1 LNRVPTIAE
10 VMESDYFAKGLAVCQ
25 NNILNDSVFI
35 KFRDEQYELPSRLVA
50 RLIRQDQSRFDSIRV
65 EKVRSLAREQRKL
78 NG

>member
-1 LNRVPTIAE
+1 MNRAPTLAE

-25 NNILNDSVFI
+25 NNIFNDSVFI

-50 RLIRQDQSRFDSIRV
+50 RLIRYDQSRFDSIMV
-65 EKVRSLAREQRKL
+65 EKVRTLARKQRKL